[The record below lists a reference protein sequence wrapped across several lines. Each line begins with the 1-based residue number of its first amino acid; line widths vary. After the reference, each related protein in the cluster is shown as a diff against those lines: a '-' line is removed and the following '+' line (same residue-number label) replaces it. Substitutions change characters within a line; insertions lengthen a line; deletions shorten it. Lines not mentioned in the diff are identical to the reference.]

1 MFRKL
6 SYWSHFT
13 VLRWT
18 VAIALIG
25 VWAGYTLIGQFYRDD
40 DSLHWRVMQL
50 WFPIIAWSVLGITM
64 VGILFSLIYWIY
76 VWIKVKKNQIKVD
89 VKIIPAANHY
99 NMRVVVTGL
108 LPPVLGSIRMRS
120 VYANKISETPVV
132 LYADKDKFFSRKR
145 ELSGESQIHL
155 HDRGSHDIWE
165 VHLLCSDMFRFIE
178 LPILMDWLG
187 QLITLAQP
195 VGTNVFNAS
204 PQTTEEQLHRIEMP
218 RKVEGEYLNYKD
230 FESGDDVRRIMW
242 KVYARTGQLVVR
254 IPETMDPYAS
264 HVYFYTSFYNGFNIP
279 GSDNF
284 LKELLNAY
292 KDHLRSAYEGLLSKD
307 YEVRLIP
314 DQMIDDEQLFQ
325 TPAAAVK
332 AISLA
337 CWREDVVPSEFVNP
351 KKAGAVCV
359 SSCVPVQELGH
370 LLNQLHESVPVV
382 VVALSGTIPSPL
394 HVNLKTLFFIPEP
407 TPVDGLKR
415 SWLLHPLRKRLQDNE
430 NKIIQL
436 LKSRANTTLIR

>member
-1 MFRKL
+1 
-6 SYWSHFT
+6 
-13 VLRWT
+13 
-18 VAIALIG
+18 
-25 VWAGYTLIGQFYRDD
+25 
-40 DSLHWRVMQL
+40 
-50 WFPIIAWSVLGITM
+50 
-64 VGILFSLIYWIY
+64 
-76 VWIKVKKNQIKVD
+76 
-89 VKIIPAANHY
+89 
-99 NMRVVVTGL
+99 
-108 LPPVLGSIRMRS
+108 
-120 VYANKISETPVV
+120 
-132 LYADKDKFFSRKR
+132 
-145 ELSGESQIHL
+145 
-155 HDRGSHDIWE
+155 
-165 VHLLCSDMFRFIE
+165 
-178 LPILMDWLG
+178 
-187 QLITLAQP
+187 
-195 VGTNVFNAS
+195 
-204 PQTTEEQLHRIEMP
+204 
-218 RKVEGEYLNYKD
+218 
-230 FESGDDVRRIMW
+230 MW